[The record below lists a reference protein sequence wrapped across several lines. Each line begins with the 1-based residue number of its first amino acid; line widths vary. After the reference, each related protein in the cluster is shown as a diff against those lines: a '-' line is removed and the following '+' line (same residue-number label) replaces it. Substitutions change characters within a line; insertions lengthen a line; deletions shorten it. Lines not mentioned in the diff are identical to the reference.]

1 MPRRRTPSALSTIP
15 RLSSHLPSPHPPLQL
30 DVYFETPLSTYKK
43 LLLGVLAEHLLI
55 AAKLLM
61 QALAPDAPEF
71 LQADARLAEQV

>member
-1 MPRRRTPSALSTIP
+1 M
-15 RLSSHLPSPHPPLQL
+15 
-30 DVYFETPLSTYKK
+30 STYKK